1 MTDVHAPH
9 GTTPPGTVPPGTVP
23 TGADPSGTASSGTDP
38 SGTASSG
45 TASSGIAQPGRAAS
59 SAHPSAATGTATPAT
74 ALPERDGAAHPASAS
89 PRHPWVTASGLTL
102 VLTAVIATIFVAF
115 SLPAVTS
122 APHDVPIGLTGPA
135 PAVEG
140 VHQALAAAQPGAFA
154 TTTYPDAGAL
164 REAVLNREVDGG
176 FVLAP
181 GGATVVVASG
191 AGPAVAQLLTGVGG
205 ALAQQTGTPVTT
217 QDVVPLPEDDPR
229 GAGLAAAALPI
240 TLGAMLPAIALVR
253 ALPRR
258 PWLRVAAA
266 SAYSL
271 TAGTTLAVILD
282 AWYGSTSG
290 AFWPVALGLSLGI
303 AAISLTLL
311 GLERLAGTTGLAAG
325 AALVML
331 VGNPLSGMTSA
342 PELLTPP
349 WGALGQLLP
358 PGTSGTLLRSTAYF
372 DGAGAA
378 GPVTVLAA
386 WIALGVLLTAVGS
399 AVRRPADAPH

>member
-1 MTDVHAPH
+1 MTDVHAPQS
-9 GTTPPGTVPPGTVP
+9 TTPSGTDPAGTRSGTGSPGTPAPGTAP
-23 TGADPSGTASSGTDP
+23 AGTAGTAPSATASSGNGDT
-38 SGTASSG
+38 
-45 TASSGIAQPGRAAS
+45 AQPV
-59 SAHPSAATGTATPAT
+59 PT
-74 ALPERDGAAHPASAS
+74 S
-89 PRHPWVTASGLTL
+89 PRHPGVTATGLVL
-102 VLTAVIATIFVAF
+102 VLTAAIATIFVAF

-122 APHDVPIGLTGPA
+122 EPHDVPVGITGPA

-140 VHQALAAAQPGAFA
+140 VQQALAAAQPEAFEVMG
-154 TTTYPDAGAL
+154 YPDADAL
-164 REAVLNREVDGG
+164 REAVLDREAYGG
-176 FVLAP
+176 FVLTP
-181 GGATVVVASG
+181 DGATVVVASG
-191 AGPAVAQLLTGVGG
+191 AGPVVAQLLTGVGD
-205 ALAQQTGTPVTT
+205 ALAEQSGMPVTT
-217 QDVVPLPEDDPR
+217 QDVVPLPDGDPR
-229 GAGLAAAALPI
+229 GAGIAAAALPI

-311 GLERLAGTTGLAAG
+311 GLEQLAGTAGFAAG

-342 PELLTPP
+342 PVMLTPP
-349 WGALGQLLP
+349 WGAVGQLLP
-358 PGTSGTLLRSTAYF
+358 PGASGTLLRSTAYF

-386 WIALGVLLTAVGS
+386 WVVLGVLLSAVAS
-399 AVRRPADAPH
+399 AVRRRSPADARH